1 MQKVLEA
8 HVRAHLDELAEG
20 PARSRMTV
28 DLRLRRRR
36 GAAARLGRRAEAR
49 SAAHRLGMGRP
60 LPHAELARRRRARA
74 LPHQAHALHEGDHGR
89 AVAGAS
95 GAAHRVH
102 EGSPGRRHGSG
113 QLLPGLHHP
122 PGAGTGAGGAADRRA
137 RQAQLAPAH
146 RPADRGEPGAPGQG
160 EAGALARR
168 RQHHAV
174 EGVRR
179 RHPDHDRRQLGGRAA
194 LDPGALHLPRRGRR
208 LSGLGRRG
216 RRSGLARRGAVA
228 RPSRTGARCS
238 WPRRRRSAGSPG
250 SSASTR
256 RPTSGATSWPARI
269 AATTSG

>member
-1 MQKVLEA
+1 
-8 HVRAHLDELAEG
+8 
-20 PARSRMTV
+20 
-28 DLRLRRRR
+28 
-36 GAAARLGRRAEAR
+36 
-49 SAAHRLGMGRP
+49 MGRP
-60 LPHAELARRRRARA
+60 LPDAELARRRRAGA

-89 AVAGAS
+89 AVARAS
-95 GAAHRVH
+95 GAAHRLH

-113 QLLPGLHHP
+113 QLLSGLHHP

-146 RPADRGEPGAPGQG
+146 RSADRGEPGAAGQG

-179 RHPDHDRRQLGGRAA
+179 GHPDHDRRQLGGRAA

-216 RRSGLARRGAVA
+216 RRSGVARRGPVA
-228 RPSRTGARCS
+228 DLRASAQGVPRPR
-238 WPRRRRSAGSPG
+238 PRRSAGSPG
-250 SSASTR
+250 SSGSTR
-256 RPTSGATSWPARI
+256 PPTSGATSLPARI
-269 AATTSG
+269 AATRSG

>member
-1 MQKVLEA
+1 
-8 HVRAHLDELAEG
+8 
-20 PARSRMTV
+20 
-28 DLRLRRRR
+28 
-36 GAAARLGRRAEAR
+36 
-49 SAAHRLGMGRP
+49 MGRP

-74 LPHQAHALHEGDHGR
+74 LPHEADALHEGDHGR
-89 AVAGAS
+89 AVARAS
-95 GAAHRVH
+95 GAAHRLH
-102 EGSPGRRHGSG
+102 EGGSGRRHGSG

-228 RPSRTGARCS
+228 DLRAPAQGVPRLDADDPRALPDRARVRGVRPAALL
-238 WPRRRRSAGSPG
+238 RRLPALRARRSG
-250 SSASTR
+250 
-256 RPTSGATSWPARI
+256 
-269 AATTSG
+269 